1 MQHLLTTMKMFPASF
16 SNPVKK
22 KLYDAYATNTSKPDN
37 MSYAEWESRQVEIPK
52 WLERILR
59 IPGGGLWW
67 VCSSQILR

>member
-1 MQHLLTTMKMFPASF
+1 MLVLINANHRCLYAHDDTLASR

-22 KLYDAYATNTSKPDN
+22 KLYDAYATNTTKPDN

-59 IPGGGLWW
+59 VPGGGIW
-67 VCSSQILR
+67 